1 MAVRGQ
7 RFHINLD
14 SDDEPDAVHSSGP
27 AQVSASGCDIV
38 KDIKE
43 RTSLPDAKPPATPK
57 SKSSETGFPT
67 HKIRTGPSRFK
78 QTRESQVKE
87 SSPIQGHAGP
97 HTVPAPLSRLD
108 SHNGNG
114 CAPSG
119 QQIGVSSTLKDPSVD
134 QENKQRLAQM
144 SDEEIEEAR
153 KELMGGL
160 SSSLIEKLLRKA
172 NIEEGL
178 NKSNGEM
185 DQCQDDEYLPS
196 KTSSRKGKFG
206 ETEAGQDSI
215 LATKSAR
222 PNSPLFSDPDAP
234 PVHPPPDLQPASQT
248 PLPPPPLPPPQIHF
262 PQAPK
267 LPDLDPSDSNFL
279 SALHSKYFPSLPS
292 DPSTMAWMTPID
304 PKAEQES
311 VYSPAQ
317 ESFTPSSLRFDFRGH
332 LLPPRLSAQIPQT
345 KGLHHHAHAPSSAG
359 YTIPE
364 LAHLARSA
372 YPAQRCIA
380 YQTLGRVLYRLG
392 RGDFGREGDDLC
404 EGFWALMDQGRVVEG
419 MVSAAAKG
427 EEAGNRSV
435 WATATEAVWLWRKGG
450 GRKWKG
456 R

>member
-7 RFHINLD
+7 RFNINLD

-27 AQVSASGCDIV
+27 AQVSALNLDFV

-43 RTSLPDAKPPATPK
+43 RTSLSDAKPPAPPK
-57 SKSSETGFPT
+57 LRSAETGFPT

-78 QTRESQVKE
+78 QTRESQVKG
-87 SSPIQGHAGP
+87 SSQIQGHAEP
-97 HTVPAPLSRLD
+97 HIAPAPLSRLG
-108 SHNGNG
+108 SRNGNVS
-114 CAPSG
+114 AASG
-119 QQIGVSSTLKDPSVD
+119 QQIVVSSTLKDPSID

-172 NIEEGL
+172 NIEEGR
-178 NKSNGEM
+178 NDSNGEM
-185 DQCQDDEYLPS
+185 DQYQDDEYLPS
-196 KTSSRKGKFG
+196 RKSSRKVEFG
-206 ETEAGQDSI
+206 ETEAGQDPV
-215 LATKSAR
+215 LATDSAR
-222 PNSPLFSDPDAP
+222 PDSSLFSDPDAP
-234 PVHPPPDLQPASQT
+234 SVHPPPDLQPASKT
-248 PLPPPPLPPPQIHF
+248 PLPPPPPQMHF
-262 PQAPK
+262 PRASKP
-267 LPDLDPSDSNFL
+267 PDLDPSDPNFL

-392 RGDFGREGDDLC
+392 RGDFGREGEDLC

-419 MVSAAAKG
+419 MVAAAAKG
-427 EEAGNRSV
+427 EEEGNRSV

>member
-7 RFHINLD
+7 RFHINLH
-14 SDDEPDAVHSSGP
+14 SDDELDVVHPSAP
-27 AQVSASGCDIV
+27 AQVPGLNFDLV
-38 KDIKE
+38 RDIKE
-43 RTSLPDAKPPATPK
+43 RTALSDAKPPATPK
-57 SKSSETGFPT
+57 FKSSETGFPT

-78 QTRESQVKE
+78 QRREEQVKE
-87 SSPIQGHAGP
+87 SSQIQR
-97 HTVPAPLSRLD
+97 HTDP
-108 SHNGNG
+108 N
-114 CAPSG
+114 
-119 QQIGVSSTLKDPSVD
+119 IVSSHLSQFGSRDRNGSAPDGQRIGMSSGSKDPSID

-160 SSSLIEKLLRKA
+160 SSSLIERLLKKA
-172 NIEEGL
+172 NIEER
-178 NKSNGEM
+178 
-185 DQCQDDEYLPS
+185 QDD
-196 KTSSRKGKFG
+196 SRVEVDQYRDEEHLRPKAPPKKVQF
-206 ETEAGQDSI
+206 EEPEADQESVVT
-215 LATKSAR
+215 TKSAR
-222 PNSPLFSDPDAP
+222 PKSPLSSDPDAP
-234 PVHPPPDLQPASQT
+234 PVHLPPDLQPASQI
-248 PLPPPPLPPPQIHF
+248 PLPPLPTMHF

-267 LPDLDPSDSNFL
+267 PPDLDPSDPNFL

-317 ESFTPSSLRFDFRGH
+317 GSLTLSSLRFDFRGH
-332 LLPPRLSAQIPQT
+332 LLPPRLSGQIAQT
-345 KGLHHHAHAPSSAG
+345 KGLHHHADAPSSAG

-380 YQTLGRVLYRLG
+380 YQTLGRALYRLG

-404 EGFWALMDQGRVVEG
+404 EGLWGLMDQGRVVEG
-419 MVSAAAKG
+419 MVAAAAKG
-427 EEAGNRSV
+427 EEGGNRSV
-435 WATATEAVWLWRKGG
+435 WVTATEAIWLWRKGG